1 MQSLKRT
8 WLSLVLLTITWTWN
22 ATAAQTP
29 KVANHIPK
37 NAVYV
42 LFLSNPA
49 EALTNLEAI
58 LKPFAALSP
67 ELDLAKQGAK
77 LKEELGVNIL
87 SPQGLDELGLDSSG
101 TSAFYEVVGFSEQ
114 VVAMELKDPNL
125 FKTKMLALMKQKAD
139 KFNAKPKKKRGTEI
153 FEVEGGYIG
162 IKGSWCVI
170 QPEPAKKGPKDAPL
184 MAFFKK
190 GKKLSSSG
198 VFKRAWS
205 QMPEGNQAVYYMD
218 MKLLAN
224 QLDSE
229 MLRMTNDF
237 VKRSPA
243 KQRRQIKKRFKQSRD
258 DQRKIFKLIGF
269 VESISFGWSIAPKSI
284 SQTTLL
290 TATPKGLKVLKK
302 FVSAQSDGP
311 AFHQGLIETAI
322 AGGWTSANIS
332 NIVKHFGPTPLYPGF
347 TFKHAWDQEEKSF
360 KEETKIDL
368 TKDLL
373 GNLKGPA
380 AAYLLNPSK
389 VREDPTNNL
398 PEQIFK
404 MMRIAIV
411 AQVNDPAKMSA
422 VVKLFNQFV
431 QKQENPIETK
441 AVSNAEVTIF
451 RPEAGIELAW
461 GIKGNTAFFTFGEN
475 TAQAL
480 VKIISDQPW
489 AKKVASGQ
497 LASGRMD
504 FALLTEAISSAVSQ
518 GIGGQQASQFRM
530 VAWPMVQQVLSKIE
544 NISLSSQMEKKG
556 LSLTGK
562 ITLH

>member
-1 MQSLKRT
+1 MQSPKRI
-8 WLSLVLLTITWTWN
+8 WLSLVLLTITWAWN
-22 ATAAQTP
+22 ATAAQAP

-49 EALTNLEAI
+49 EALTNLETI
-58 LKPFAALSP
+58 LKPFTALSP
-67 ELDLAKQGAK
+67 ELDLAKQGEK
-77 LKEELGVNIL
+77 LKAELGVNIL
-87 SPQGLDELGLDSSG
+87 SPKGLDDLGLDSSG

-114 VVAMELKDPNL
+114 VIALELKDPNL

-139 KFNAKPKKKRGTEI
+139 KFNPKPKKKRGTEI
-153 FEVEGGYIG
+153 FEVDGGYIG

-170 QPEPAKKGPKDAPL
+170 QPEPAKRGPKDGPL
-184 MAFFKK
+184 LAFFKK
-190 GKKLSSSG
+190 GKKLSSSV

-224 QLDSE
+224 KLDAE

-237 VKRSPA
+237 AKMAPA
-243 KQRRQIKKRFKQSRD
+243 KERKQIKKRFKQSRN
-258 DQRKIFKLIGF
+258 DQRKIFKLINF
-269 VESISFGWSIAPKSI
+269 IESISFGWSIEPKSI
-284 SQTTLL
+284 SQATLL
-290 TATPKGLKVLKK
+290 TASPKGLKVLKK
-302 FVSAQSDGP
+302 LVAAQSDVP

-332 NIVKHFGPTPLYPGF
+332 KIVKHFGPTPIYPGF
-347 TFKHAWDQEEKSF
+347 TFKHAWDREEKSF
-360 KEETKIDL
+360 KEETQIDI
-368 TKDLL
+368 TRDLL
-373 GNLKGPA
+373 ANLKGPA
-380 AAYLLNPSK
+380 AAYLLNPGK
-389 VREDPTNNL
+389 VKADPTNNL
-398 PEQIFK
+398 PVQIFK

-411 AQVNDPAKMSA
+411 AQVADPAKMSS

-441 AVSNAEVTIF
+441 TVSSAEVTVF
-451 RPEAGIELAW
+451 RPETGVELAW

-480 VKIISDQPW
+480 VKILPDQPW
-489 AKKVASGQ
+489 AKQVASGQ
-497 LASGRMD
+497 LASGQMD
-504 FALLTEAISSAVSQ
+504 FAALTEAISSAVSQ

-530 VAWPMVQQVLSKIE
+530 VVWPMVQQVLSKIE
-544 NISLSSQMEKKG
+544 KISFSSEMKQKG
-556 LSLTGK
+556 LTLTGK